1 MPANLRNASVGAT
14 NRANVARALLDAGF
28 AGLSTAEIT
37 KATGLCPKSVAF
49 YCHTIDGVTSA
60 GLSSNHHVRWFH
72 PLHQA
77 GRDAYKAEI
86 MSRHKKVS
94 LRWSSATLAA
104 AAEAVEKA
112 GDQGASLQD
121 VVAVTGKNVG
131 TINSLLV
138 SMVKAGQIQRRAGA
152 RGAKRYYGLSV
163 VLPEKHTKRVH
174 KQAVKAAKPAKPK
187 VKRATVALPKRA
199 PKVKATAPVTREI
212 VIPAGLKVTVCPSGT
227 DNRFK
232 PDRVEPFFSA
242 LAPGNYLRT
251 GSAIE
256 RAYEAAGEAA

>member
-163 VLPEKHTKRVH
+163 VLPEKPTKRVR
-174 KQAVKAAKPAKPK
+174 KQAVKAAKPAK
-187 VKRATVALPKRA
+187 

-256 RAYEAAGEAA
+256 RAYGDKEPA